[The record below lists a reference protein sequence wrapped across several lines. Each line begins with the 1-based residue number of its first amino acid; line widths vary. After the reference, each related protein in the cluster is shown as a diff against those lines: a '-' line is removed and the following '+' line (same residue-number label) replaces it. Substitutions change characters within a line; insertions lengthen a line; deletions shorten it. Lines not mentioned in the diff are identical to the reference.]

1 MADIPQSGA
10 RADAVADMLRR
21 GWRQFAAFSPGFAM
35 DVRVFFAPGR
45 VNLIGEHIDYNGGHV
60 LPAALKEGT
69 WVFARARSD
78 RMARFASF
86 NYPKVV
92 ATSIDG
98 LAYRAEDDYA
108 NYPKGVIWA
117 ALCDQMPFVGADF
130 LFVGNLPGRAGLSS
144 SASIEMATALAVAA
158 LSDSTRARLQLVK
171 LAQRAENA
179 FVGVHCGIMDQ
190 FAVGMGQAGQALL
203 LDTATLD
210 YEPVP
215 FPAGDYRL
223 VIVNTNK
230 QRGLADSRYNERRAE
245 CEAVLAAVQRRM
257 PAVRHLAELSIGEWE
272 RCANDVESPAGQKRG
287 RHVVT
292 ENKRVIEA
300 AAALRAG
307 RLSLFGELMRQSHE
321 SLRDDYEVTGYE
333 LDTLAE
339 AAWDVPGCIGARMTG
354 AGFGGCTVNFVHAD
368 ALMRFQDEVGRRYRA
383 VTGLTAA
390 FYVSE
395 IGAGAR
401 EVTEEARA

>member
-1 MADIPQSGA
+1 MD
-10 RADAVADMLRR
+10 DVLRR
-21 GWRQFAAFSPGFAM
+21 GWRQFAAFSPGPAK

-69 WVFARARSD
+69 WVFARSRSD

-92 ATSIDG
+92 VAAIDG
-98 LAYRAEDDYA
+98 LTYRTEDDYA
-108 NYPKGVIWA
+108 NYPKGVVWA
-117 ALCDQMPFVGADF
+117 ALCDQMPFAGADF
-130 LFVGNLPGRAGLSS
+130 LFVGNLPSRAGLSS

-158 LSDSTRARLQLVK
+158 LSGSAPSRLQLVK
-171 LAQRAENA
+171 LAQWAENA
-179 FVGVHCGIMDQ
+179 FVGVNCGIMDQ
-190 FAVGMGQAGQALL
+190 FAVGLGEAGHALL
-203 LDTATLD
+203 LNTATLD

-215 FPAGDYRL
+215 FQTGDYRL

-230 QRGLADSRYNERRAE
+230 QRGLADSKYNERRAE
-245 CEAVLAAVQRRM
+245 CEAVLAIVRDRM
-257 PAVRHLAELSIGEWE
+257 PAVRHLAELSADEWE
-272 RCANDVESPAGQKRG
+272 RCANDVESPAGQRRG

-292 ENKRVIEA
+292 ENKRVIDA

-307 RLSLFGELMRQSHE
+307 RLPAFGELMNQSHL
-321 SLRDDYEVTGYE
+321 SLRDDYEVTGIE
-333 LDTLAE
+333 LDTLVQ

-354 AGFGGCTVNFVHAD
+354 AGFGGCTVNLVHAD
-368 ALMRFQDEVGRRYRA
+368 ALVRFRDEVNRRYRDA
-383 VTGLTAA
+383 TGLTAA

>member
-1 MADIPQSGA
+1 MD
-10 RADAVADMLRR
+10 DLLRR
-21 GWRQFAAFSPGFAM
+21 GWQEFAAFSPGPAK

-69 WVFARARSD
+69 WVFVRARSD
-78 RMARFASF
+78 RVARFASL

-92 ATSIDG
+92 AAAIDG

-108 NYPKGVIWA
+108 NYPKGVVWA
-117 ALCDQMPFVGADF
+117 ALCDQMPFAGADF
-130 LFVGNLPGRAGLSS
+130 LFAGNLPSRAGLSS
-144 SASIEMATALAVAA
+144 SASVEMAAALAVAA
-158 LSDSTRARLQLVK
+158 LSGAAPARLQLVK

-190 FAVGMGQAGQALL
+190 FAVGLGEAGHALL

-210 YEPVP
+210 YELVP
-215 FPAGDYRL
+215 FQTRDYRL

-230 QRGLADSRYNERRAE
+230 QRGLADSKYNERRAE
-245 CEAVLAAVQRRM
+245 CEAVLAAVRQRM
-257 PAVRHLAELSIGEWE
+257 PTVRQLAELSIAEWE
-272 RCANDVESPAGQKRG
+272 RCANDVESPAGQRRG

-292 ENKRVIEA
+292 ENKRVIDA

-307 RLSLFGELMRQSHE
+307 RLPAFGELMNQSHL
-321 SLRDDYEVTGYE
+321 SLRDDYEVTGIE
-333 LDTLAE
+333 LDTLVQ

-354 AGFGGCTVNFVHAD
+354 AGFGGCTVNLVHAD
-368 ALMRFQDEVGRRYRA
+368 ALARFRVQVGRRYRDA
-383 VTGLTAA
+383 TDLTAA